1 MRISPVIPLLLSG
14 ILFAGSCTGD
24 GHSESR
30 RVGGCSADTIPLE
43 MNIVSSCDET
53 SSHIRISILSVERVP
68 VEMYREAAAGLASVL
83 DSLGVGIC
91 GVPQL
96 IVIREGPCWPRH
108 RIDFRLEKE
117 SEKIIPGI
125 RSALAG
131 SMLGGL
137 RPSEKRPEGYG
148 VFFVQATVGSTDR
161 WTLWYPAARP

>member
-24 GHSESR
+24 GHSEST

-53 SSHIRISILSVERVP
+53 SSHIRISILSVKRVP

-108 RIDFRLEKE
+108 RIDFRLERE
-117 SEKIIPGI
+117 SEKSIPGI

-131 SMLGGL
+131 GMLGGL

-148 VFFVQATVGSTDR
+148 VFFVQATVGSSDR